1 MIHRLAGAALLL
13 LSACSGQ
20 SASHFYTLAP
30 MAPGGTP
37 SARPG
42 LIVTVGQVMLPPA
55 LDRNSFV
62 RRVGPEQL
70 EMSGQDRWAAPLDGI
85 VRRVLAA
92 DLASRMPGADVIA
105 PGDPMPSGH
114 VLTVD
119 VNLRQFIGDANGQVI
134 LDADWSVRGSAKTH
148 PISLTRQAG
157 SGKADAIAAAMSAL
171 LADLSDHIAAAL
183 ASRAASA

>member
-1 MIHRLAGAALLL
+1 
-13 LSACSGQ
+13 
-20 SASHFYTLAP
+20 
-30 MAPGGTP
+30 
-37 SARPG
+37 
-42 LIVTVGQVMLPPA
+42 
-55 LDRNSFV
+55 
-62 RRVGPEQL
+62 
-70 EMSGQDRWAAPLDGI
+70 MSGQDRWAAPLDGI

-114 VLTVD
+114 ALTVD

-171 LADLSDHIAAAL
+171 LADRATILPRPWRRERHQPDTGSLAEKGAGETMNWSNISSTGSANRLQADEGAREILPDLAAIPGGRGAG
-183 ASRAASA
+183 AVSGRGDRSAARHKM